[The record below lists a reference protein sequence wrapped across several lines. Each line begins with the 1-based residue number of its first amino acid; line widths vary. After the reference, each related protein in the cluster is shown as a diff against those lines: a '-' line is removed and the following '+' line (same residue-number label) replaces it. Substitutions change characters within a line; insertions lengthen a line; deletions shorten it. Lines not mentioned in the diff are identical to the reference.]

1 MATLTT
7 DGMLAVAAVLGVQTF
22 PTVLAVRPRQT
33 THAELAAART
43 AALTELSGR
52 GVLDS
57 DGEVRDDELTSA
69 LFALAR
75 PERQLVARIRRDDT
89 LIRFCLARR
98 GLDHAVAVRTGDQL
112 EVRTVWVGEDPATL
126 ARPLL
131 TVLGPAVP
139 AHVPAFSAPTDE
151 VRARFDAAG
160 ADGGAAAYGL
170 GISEEDAVTIGH
182 ALRERHS
189 TAELVCYSHRDGLAV
204 RSAAAAA
211 VYDTAAGRIIGGGSV
226 TADDG
231 RPWTTLAPGTDG
243 RLAQVI
249 TSLVESLPEGRWMP

>member
-22 PTVLAVRPRQT
+22 PTVLGVRSRHT
-33 THAELAAART
+33 GRTELIAARD
-43 AALTELSGR
+43 AAVADLSGR
-52 GVLDS
+52 GILDR

-75 PERQLVARIRRDDT
+75 PERQLVARIRQPDG

-98 GLDHAVAVRTGDQL
+98 GLDHAVAVRTGDDL
-112 EVRTVWVGEDPATL
+112 DIRTVWAGDDPATL

-131 TVLGPAVP
+131 TVLGSVAPAD
-139 AHVPAFSAPTDE
+139 VPAFSAPTDE
-151 VRARFDAAG
+151 LRERLDAPG
-160 ADGGAAAYGL
+160 ADVTAAAYGL
-170 GISEEDAVTIGH
+170 GMPEADAVTLGL
-182 ALRERHS
+182 ALRERIS

-226 TADDG
+226 TADG
-231 RPWTTLAPGTDG
+231 RSWTTLAPGTDG